1 MKMYVTNGGLGER
14 PTAAPDG
21 WQFGENPRLTT
32 PVTGVEIYIAVEG
45 TKQGK
50 FKGDSPV
57 KAFKDQNRVLK
68 FSYSVVSPRDVSTG
82 QARGKRQHK
91 PIVITREPGA
101 ASPQFFTALVTNEL
115 LKSVAIHFIRGTST
129 GVEELQQII
138 TLTNATV
145 SDFRQYVGDD
155 GRWLEDVAFAFQQ
168 IQIENKP
175 GATIAADSWTTGAR

>member
-1 MKMYVTNGGLGER
+1 MYVTNAGLGER
-14 PTAAPDG
+14 PPAALNGRYFGEGAGLAAPA
-21 WQFGENPRLTT
+21 RA
-32 PVTGVEIYIAVEG
+32 VEIFIAVEG

-57 KAFKDQNRVLK
+57 IPFKDQSRVLK
-68 FSYSVVSPRDVSTG
+68 FSYGVVSPRDVSTG

-101 ASPQFFTALVTNEL
+101 ASPQFFTALVTNEV
-115 LKSVAIHFIRGTST
+115 LKPVVIQFLRGNVNT
-129 GVEELQQII
+129 GINEVQQII
-138 TLTNATV
+138 TLTNPSI

-175 GATIAADSWTTGAR
+175 GKTMAVDSWAPGAG

>member
-1 MKMYVTNGGLGER
+1 MYVTNVGLGER
-14 PTAAPDG
+14 PPAALDG
-21 WQFGENPRLTT
+21 WNFGENPRLTT
-32 PVTGVEIYIAVEG
+32 PVRGVEIYIAVEG

-68 FSYSVVSPRDVSTG
+68 FSYAVVSPRDVSTG
-82 QARGKRQHK
+82 QPRGKRQHK

-101 ASPQFFTALVTNEL
+101 ASPQFFTALMTNEV
-115 LKSVAIHFIRGTST
+115 LKPVVIKFLRANVS
-129 GVEELQQII
+129 GVNELQQII
-138 TLTNATV
+138 TLTNPTI

-175 GATIAADSWTTGAR
+175 GNTMAVDSWVTGAG